1 MESVESIQVQN
12 QTSFDKC
19 LFANFYEIN
28 KIMPINYTLMDE
40 SALKKDDVWINDM
53 IDKWGRVH
61 FVRTVLGGIAFA
73 LNIKAILM

>member
-1 MESVESIQVQN
+1 
-12 QTSFDKC
+12 
-19 LFANFYEIN
+19 
-28 KIMPINYTLMDE
+28 MPINYALMDE